1 MVQML
6 KSPKDFDIYRG
17 LNFWICPMQQI
28 HSLVKTRIFKLLLA
42 GISMAPAT
50 LIADQ
55 PGSKPTSVDTYQLE
69 QVVIEGQGS
78 RALPLSEPLPEVS
91 GALINSGK
99 KTTVADL
106 EALPPISSNN
116 YRQAFTQL
124 PGLLTSEVS
133 NESFTSF
140 SYRGLG
146 DPHESFNMNVL
157 RNGIPIS
164 ADMYGYP
171 ANYYQPPLDSVDSIQ
186 FVRGGAALQY
196 GPQVGGAVN
205 FITRKPAHNAPAA
218 VYSKQV
224 FGSKNFFST
233 YNELSGTVDN
243 VSYLGFFH
251 RRQSD
256 GFRDENSDYGVNN
269 GNMMFAVESSPA
281 AKWTFEFDA
290 YDADHG
296 EAGGLTLESGE
307 GLANY
312 NQDRNQSSVIFDR
325 LRVERY
331 AATIGLEYEAD
342 KDTTIIARAFGWYYD
357 RFSRRQSAG
366 TANPFGGIYNGATNT
381 IADQEFSTVG
391 LDARAAH
398 RWKIGKEEQNLA
410 AGFLLYGVDSPFTQ
424 EQGLTPW
431 ADSGILQKDIDRST
445 RTAAVFAENRFNFG
459 RLKIVPGAR
468 LEMINISINEN
479 IPSTLELGL
488 REEDDFSTV
497 LLPGLGVAY
506 DLGDDTEAYANATTG
521 YKPRTY
527 SDVVPL
533 NSGDTISSD
542 LDPAHSTMYETGI
555 RGTPLSWVRFDSS
568 VFLAS
573 FTDQFGRVGSNIQNV
588 GDSRTYG
595 LDLMTEF
602 ATLRLYDSMTGANI
616 SDYLGEI
623 NLFWNAQFLN
633 AEFTEGPV
641 DGKTP
646 QYAPD
651 YVMRTGATY
660 KFDQRYKLAFLGTF
674 VADHYAD
681 DANTANRYIPSYKV
695 WDLTAEAE
703 IVPKYLSLV
712 AGINNIFDEK
722 YYARVRSNGIDP
734 ALPRNLYGGV
744 VVRF

>member
-1 MVQML
+1 M
-6 KSPKDFDIYRG
+6 SSRYSTS
-17 LNFWICPMQQI
+17 NFLAFNTL
-28 HSLVKTRIFKLLLA
+28 SVLLFLV
-42 GISMAPAT
+42 PAAAHAQEAT
-50 LIADQ
+50 PQ
-55 PGSKPTSVDTYQLE
+55 PTPADTYRLS
-69 QVVIEGQGS
+69 QVVVQGQGDRS
-78 RALPLSEPLPEVS
+78 LPLSAPLPDIS
-91 GALINSGK
+91 GTQINSGK

-106 EALPPISSNN
+106 KALPPIASNN

-146 DPHESFNMNVL
+146 DPHETFNMNVL
-157 RNGIPIS
+157 RNGIPLA

-186 FVRGGAALQY
+186 FVRGGASLMY

-205 FITRKPAHNAPAA
+205 FITRKPAPDAPAA

-281 AKWTFEFDA
+281 ATWTFEFDA

-296 EAGGLTLESGE
+296 EAGGLTLENGE

-312 NQDRNQSSVIFDR
+312 NQNRFQSSVLFDR
-325 LRVERY
+325 LQVQRY
-331 AATIGLEYEAD
+331 SGTIGLEYEAD
-342 KDTTIIARAFGWYYD
+342 KDTTVIARAFGWYYD
-357 RFSRRQSAG
+357 RFSHRQSPG
-366 TANPFGGIYNGATNT
+366 TANPFGGIYNGTTNT
-381 IADQEFSTVG
+381 IADQEFTTLG
-391 LDARAAH
+391 LDARVAH
-398 RWKIGKEEQNLA
+398 KWKMGGEEQNLA

-431 ADSGILQKDIDRST
+431 ADSGVLQRDVSRTT
-445 RTAAVFAENRFNFG
+445 RTAALFAENRFNFG
-459 RLKIVPGAR
+459 SLKIVPGAR
-468 LEMINISINEN
+468 LEMIDIGINEN
-479 IPSTLELGL
+479 IPTTPELGL

-497 LLPGLGVAY
+497 LLPGIGAAY
-506 DLGDDTEAYANATTG
+506 DLPRDSEVYANATTG

-527 SDVVPL
+527 ADVVPL

-542 LDPAHSTMYETGI
+542 LDPAHSTMYETGV
-555 RGTPLSWVRFDSS
+555 RGTPLSWMRFDSS
-568 VFLAS
+568 VFLTT

-602 ATLRLYDSMTGANI
+602 ATIRLYDSIAGSNLA
-616 SDYLGEI
+616 DYLGEV

-651 YVMRTGATY
+651 YVMRTGLTY
-660 KFDQRYKLAFLGTF
+660 KFADRYKLAFLGTF

-703 IVPKYLSLV
+703 IVPSHLSLV
-712 AGINNIFDEK
+712 AGVNNIFDEE

-734 ALPRNLYGGV
+734 ALPRNVYGGV
-744 VVRF
+744 VLKF

>member
-1 MVQML
+1 ML
-6 KSPKDFDIYRG
+6 SSSCRN
-17 LNFWICPMQQI
+17 L
-28 HSLVKTRIFKLLLA
+28 SVIFKL
-42 GISMAPAT
+42 AP
-50 LIADQ
+50 LIAYAYPLTALGQEVTPQ
-55 PGSKPTSVDTYQLE
+55 PNGADTYHLPP
-69 QVVIEGQGS
+69 VVVEAQGPHP
-78 RALPLSEPLPEVS
+78 LPLSAPLPDIS
-91 GALINSGK
+91 GAQINAGK

-106 EALPPISSNN
+106 EALPEISSNN

-171 ANYYQPPLDSVDSIQ
+171 ASYYQPPIDSVQSIQ
-186 FVRGGAALQY
+186 FLRGGASLMY
-196 GPQVGGAVN
+196 GPQVGGALN
-205 FITRKPAHNAPAA
+205 FITRRPATDAPAT

-233 YNELSGTVDN
+233 YNELSGSVDN

-281 AKWTFEFDA
+281 AVWTIEFDA

-296 EAGGLTLESGE
+296 EAGGLTLETGQ

-312 NQDRNQSSVIFDR
+312 NQNRFQSSVLYDR
-325 LRVERY
+325 LRIERY
-331 AATIGLEYEAD
+331 SGTVGLEYEAD
-342 KDTTIIARAFGWYYD
+342 ANTTLIARAFGWYYD
-357 RFSRRQSAG
+357 RFSRRQSPG

-391 LDARAAH
+391 LDARIAH
-398 RWKIGKEEQNLA
+398 SWKMLGEEQNLA
-410 AGFLLYGVDSPFTQ
+410 AGFLLYGVNSPFTQ

-431 ADSGILQKDIDRST
+431 ADTGILQRDVDRTT
-445 RTAAVFAENRFNFG
+445 RTGALFAENRFNFG
-459 RLKIVPGAR
+459 GLKIIPGAR
-468 LEMINISINEN
+468 LEMIDLRINEN
-479 IPSTLELGL
+479 IPTTPELGL
-488 REEDDFSTV
+488 RKEDDFSTV
-497 LLPGLGVAY
+497 LLPGIGLAY
-506 DLGDDTEAYANATTG
+506 DVSGGTEVYANATTG

-527 SDVVPL
+527 ADVVPL

-542 LDPAHSTMYETGI
+542 LNPARSTMYEAGL
-555 RGTPLSWVRFDSS
+555 RGTPLSWMRFDTST
-568 VFLAS
+568 FFAT
-573 FTDQFGRVGSNIQNV
+573 FTDQFGRVGPNIQNV
-588 GDSRTYG
+588 GDSQTYG
-595 LDLMTEF
+595 MDLMTEF
-602 ATLRLYDSMTGANI
+602 ATVQLYDSLVGGDLADHI
-616 SDYLGEI
+616 GEI

-633 AEFTEGPV
+633 AEFTQGPV

-651 YVMRTGATY
+651 YVMRTGVTY
-660 KFDQRYKLAFLGTF
+660 DLDDRFKLAFLGTF

-681 DANTANRYIPSYKV
+681 DANTSNRYIPSYKV
-695 WDLTAEAE
+695 WDLTAEAQV
-703 IVPKYLSLV
+703 VPSRLSLV
-712 AGINNIFDEK
+712 AGVNNIFDEE
-722 YYARVRSNGIDP
+722 YYARIRSNGIDP
-734 ALPRNLYGGV
+734 ALPRNIYGGV
-744 VVRF
+744 VLKF

>member
-1 MVQML
+1 ML
-6 KSPKDFDIYRG
+6 PRSTPTFSI
-17 LNFWICPMQQI
+17 
-28 HSLVKTRIFKLLLA
+28 IFKIPTAIALFLPLA
-42 GISMAPAT
+42 VRAQEAAKTPAQT
-50 LIADQ
+50 
-55 PGSKPTSVDTYQLE
+55 DTYHLS
-69 QVVIEGQGS
+69 QVVVEGQG
-78 RALPLSEPLPEVS
+78 ALPLSAPLPDVS
-91 GALINSGK
+91 GAQINSGK

-106 EALPPISSNN
+106 EAIPEISSNN
-116 YRQAFTQL
+116 YRQAFTQI

-133 NESFTSF
+133 NESFASF

-146 DPHESFNMNVL
+146 DPHESLNMNLL
-157 RNGIPIS
+157 RNGIPIA

-171 ANYYQPPLDSVDSIQ
+171 ANYYLPPLDSVESIQ
-186 FVRGGAALQY
+186 FVRGGASLMY
-196 GPQVGGAVN
+196 GPQVGGALN
-205 FITRKPAHNAPAA
+205 FITRKPDPEAPAS

-269 GNMMFAVESSPA
+269 GNMMFAVESSPDA
-281 AKWTFEFDA
+281 TWTVEFDA

-296 EAGGLTLESGE
+296 EAGGLTLETGE

-312 NQDRNQSSVIFDR
+312 NENRFQSSVLFDR
-325 LRVERY
+325 LNITRY
-331 AATIGLEYEAD
+331 AGTIGLEYEAD
-342 KDTTIIARAFGWYYD
+342 RDTTIIAKAFGWYYD
-357 RFSRRQSAG
+357 RFSHRQNPG

-381 IADQEFSTVG
+381 IADQEFTTLG
-391 LDARAAH
+391 LDARVAH
-398 RWKIGKEEQNLA
+398 RWKMGGEEQNLA
-410 AGFLLYGVDSPFTQ
+410 AGVLLYGVDSPFTQ
-424 EQGLTPW
+424 EQGQTPW
-431 ADSGILQKDIDRST
+431 ADSGVLQRDIDRTT
-445 RTAAVFAENRFNFG
+445 RTAALFAENRFNFG

-468 LEMINISINEN
+468 LEMIDIGIDEN
-479 IPSTLELGL
+479 IPTTPELGL
-488 REEDDFSTV
+488 RSEDDFSTV
-497 LLPGLGVAY
+497 LLPGIGAAY
-506 DLGDDTEAYANATTG
+506 DLGSDTEAYANATTG

-527 SDVVPL
+527 ADVVPL

-542 LDPAHSTMYETGI
+542 LDPARSTMYETGL
-555 RGTPLSWVRFDSS
+555 RGTPLSWARFDSS
-568 VFLAS
+568 VFLAT

-588 GDSRTYG
+588 GDSETYG

-602 ATLRLYDSMTGANI
+602 ATVRLYDSLMGSKLADMI
-616 SDYLGEI
+616 GDI

-651 YVMRTGATY
+651 YVMRTGVTY
-660 KFDQRYKLAFLGTF
+660 DFDRRYKLAFLGTF

-703 IVPKYLSLV
+703 IIPSHLSLV
-712 AGINNIFDEK
+712 AGVNNIFDEK
-722 YYARVRSNGIDP
+722 YYARIRSNGIDP

-744 VVRF
+744 VLRF

>member
-1 MVQML
+1 M
-6 KSPKDFDIYRG
+6 
-17 LNFWICPMQQI
+17 
-28 HSLVKTRIFKLLLA
+28 
-42 GISMAPAT
+42 
-50 LIADQ
+50 
-55 PGSKPTSVDTYQLE
+55 
-69 QVVIEGQGS
+69 
-78 RALPLSEPLPEVS
+78 
-91 GALINSGK
+91 
-99 KTTVADL
+99 
-106 EALPPISSNN
+106 
-116 YRQAFTQL
+116 
-124 PGLLTSEVS
+124 
-133 NESFTSF
+133 
-140 SYRGLG
+140 
-146 DPHESFNMNVL
+146 
-157 RNGIPIS
+157 
-164 ADMYGYP
+164 
-171 ANYYQPPLDSVDSIQ
+171 
-186 FVRGGAALQY
+186 
-196 GPQVGGAVN
+196 
-205 FITRKPAHNAPAA
+205 
-218 VYSKQV
+218 
-224 FGSKNFFST
+224 
-233 YNELSGTVDN
+233 
-243 VSYLGFFH
+243 GFFH

-269 GNMMFAVESSPA
+269 GNVMFAVDSSPDA
-281 AKWTFEFDA
+281 TWTFEFDA

-312 NQDRNQSSVIFDR
+312 NQDRYQSSVLFDR

-342 KDTTIIARAFGWYYD
+342 SNTTITARAFGWYYD
-357 RFSRRQSAG
+357 RFSRRQNPG
-366 TANPFGGIYNGATNT
+366 TANPFGGIYNGTTNT
-381 IADQEFSTVG
+381 IADQQFSTIG
-391 LDARAAH
+391 LDTRVAH
-398 RWKIGKEEQNLA
+398 SWKMGGEEQNLA
-410 AGFLLYGVDSPFTQ
+410 AGLLLYGVDSPFTQ
-424 EQGLTPW
+424 EQGMTPW
-431 ADSGILQKDIDRST
+431 SDSGVLQKDVDRST
-445 RTAAVFAENRFNFG
+445 RTAALFAENRFNFG

-468 LEMINISINEN
+468 LEMIDIGIDEN
-479 IPSTLELGL
+479 IPTTPELGL
-488 REEDDFSTV
+488 RNEDDFSAV
-497 LLPGLGVAY
+497 LLPGVGIAY
-506 DLGDDTEAYANATTG
+506 DLGGNTETYANATTG
-521 YKPRTY
+521 YKPRAY

-542 LDPAHSTMYETGI
+542 LDPARSTMYETGV
-555 RGTPLSWVRFDSS
+555 RGTPLSWMRFDSS

-602 ATLRLYDSMTGANI
+602 ATLRLYDSITGSKV

-660 KFDQRYKLAFLGTF
+660 KFDDRYKLAFTGTF

-703 IVPKYLSLV
+703 IVRSRLSLV
-712 AGINNIFDEK
+712 AGINNIFDEN

-734 ALPRNLYGGV
+734 GLPRNVYGGFV
-744 VVRF
+744 LKF

>member
-1 MVQML
+1 MHLPTL
-6 KSPKDFDIYRG
+6 KLKTILF
-17 LNFWICPMQQI
+17 N
-28 HSLVKTRIFKLLLA
+28 SLSLLA
-42 GISMAPAT
+42 CTIPAT
-50 LIADQ
+50 LFAQESASQ
-55 PGSKPTSVDTYQLE
+55 PNPPDTYHLSP
-69 QVVIEGQGS
+69 VIVQGQGNRS
-78 RALPLSEPLPEVS
+78 LPLSAPLPEVS
-91 GALINSGK
+91 GTQINSGK

-106 EALPPISSNN
+106 GAVPAITSNN

-171 ANYYQPPLDSVDSIQ
+171 ASYYQPPMDSVDSIQ
-186 FVRGGAALQY
+186 FVRGGASLIY

-205 FITRKPAHNAPAA
+205 FITRKPAPDAPAA
-218 VYSKQV
+218 VHSKQV

-243 VSYLGFFH
+243 VSYMGFFH

-256 GFRDENSDYGVNN
+256 GFRDENADYGVNN
-269 GNMMFAVESSPA
+269 GNVMFAIESSPDA
-281 AKWTFEFDA
+281 TWTFEFDA

-312 NQDRNQSSVIFDR
+312 NQNRYQSSVLFDR
-325 LRVERY
+325 LRIERY

-342 KDTTIIARAFGWYYD
+342 SNTTVTARAFGWYYD
-357 RFSRRQSAG
+357 RFSRRQSPG

-381 IADQEFSTVG
+381 IADQEFSTIG
-391 LDARAAH
+391 LDARVAH
-398 RWKIGKEEQNLA
+398 SWKMGGEEQNLA
-410 AGFLLYGVDSPFTQ
+410 AGLLLYGVDSPFTQ
-424 EQGLTPW
+424 QQGMTPW
-431 ADSGILQKDIDRST
+431 SDSGLLQRDVDRST
-445 RTAAVFAENRFNFG
+445 RTTALFAENRFNFG

-468 LEMINISINEN
+468 LEMIDIGIDEN
-479 IPSTLELGL
+479 IPTTPELGL
-488 REEDDFSTV
+488 RNEDDFSAV
-497 LLPGLGVAY
+497 LLPGVGVAY
-506 DLGDDTEAYANATTG
+506 DLGGNTETYANATTG
-521 YKPRTY
+521 YKPRAY

-542 LDPAHSTMYETGI
+542 LDPARSTMYETGV
-555 RGTPLSWVRFDSS
+555 RGTPLSWMRFDSS

-602 ATLRLYDSMTGANI
+602 ATLRLYDSITGSKV

-660 KFDQRYKLAFLGTF
+660 KFDDRYKLAFTGTF

-703 IVPKYLSLV
+703 IVRSRLSLV
-712 AGINNIFDEK
+712 AGINNIFDEN

-734 ALPRNLYGGV
+734 GLPRNVYGGLV
-744 VVRF
+744 LKF

>member
-1 MVQML
+1 MHLLSL
-6 KSPKDFDIYRG
+6 KPKTILFNI
-17 LNFWICPMQQI
+17 L
-28 HSLVKTRIFKLLLA
+28 SLLTWTI
-42 GISMAPAT
+42 PAT
-50 LIADQ
+50 LFAQESTSQ
-55 PGSKPTSVDTYQLE
+55 PNSADTYHLSP
-69 QVVIEGQGS
+69 VIVEGQGNRS
-78 RALPLSEPLPEVS
+78 LPLSASLPEVS
-91 GALINSGK
+91 GTQINCGK

-106 EALPPISSNN
+106 GAVPAITSNN

-171 ANYYQPPLDSVDSIQ
+171 ASYYQPPLDSVDSIQ
-186 FVRGGAALQY
+186 FVRGGASLIY

-205 FITRKPAHNAPAA
+205 FITRKPAPDAPAA
-218 VYSKQV
+218 VHSKQV

-243 VSYLGFFH
+243 VSYMGFFH

-269 GNMMFAVESSPA
+269 GNVMFAVESSPDA
-281 AKWTFEFDA
+281 TWTFEFDA

-312 NQDRNQSSVIFDR
+312 NQDRYQSSVLFDR

-342 KDTTIIARAFGWYYD
+342 SNTTITARAFGWYYD
-357 RFSRRQSAG
+357 RFSRRQNPG
-366 TANPFGGIYNGATNT
+366 TANPFGGIYNGTTNT
-381 IADQEFSTVG
+381 IADQQFSTIG
-391 LDARAAH
+391 LDTRVAH
-398 RWKIGKEEQNLA
+398 SWKMGGEEQNLA
-410 AGFLLYGVDSPFTQ
+410 AGLLLYGVDSPFTQ
-424 EQGLTPW
+424 EQGMTPW
-431 ADSGILQKDIDRST
+431 SDSGVLQKDVDRST
-445 RTAAVFAENRFNFG
+445 RTAALFAENRFNFG

-468 LEMINISINEN
+468 LEMIDIGIDEN
-479 IPSTLELGL
+479 IPTTPELGL
-488 REEDDFSTV
+488 RNEDDFSAV

-506 DLGDDTEAYANATTG
+506 DLGGNTETYANATTG
-521 YKPRTY
+521 YKPRAY

-542 LDPAHSTMYETGI
+542 LDPARSTMYETGV
-555 RGTPLSWVRFDSS
+555 RGTPLSWMRFDSS

-602 ATLRLYDSMTGANI
+602 ATLRLYDSITGSKV

-660 KFDQRYKLAFLGTF
+660 KFDDRYKLAFTGTF

-703 IVPKYLSLV
+703 IVRSRLSLV
-712 AGINNIFDEK
+712 AGINNIFDEN

-734 ALPRNLYGGV
+734 GLPRNVYGGFV
-744 VVRF
+744 LKF

>member
-1 MVQML
+1 MHLPAL
-6 KSPKDFDIYRG
+6 K
-17 LNFWICPMQQI
+17 L
-28 HSLVKTRIFKLLLA
+28 KTILFNILSLLA
-42 GISMAPAT
+42 CAIPAT
-50 LIADQ
+50 LFAQESTSQ
-55 PGSKPTSVDTYQLE
+55 PNSADTYHLSP
-69 QVVIEGQGS
+69 VIVEGQGNRS
-78 RALPLSEPLPEVS
+78 LPLSASLPEVS
-91 GALINSGK
+91 GTQINCGK

-106 EALPPISSNN
+106 EAVPAITSNN

-171 ANYYQPPLDSVDSIQ
+171 ASYYQPPLDSVDSIQ
-186 FVRGGAALQY
+186 FVRGGASLIY

-205 FITRKPAHNAPAA
+205 FITRKPAPDAPAA
-218 VYSKQV
+218 VHSKQV

-243 VSYLGFFH
+243 VSYMGFFH

-269 GNMMFAVESSPA
+269 GNVMFAVDSSPDA
-281 AKWTFEFDA
+281 TWTFEFDA

-312 NQDRNQSSVIFDR
+312 NQDRYQSSVLFDR

-342 KDTTIIARAFGWYYD
+342 SNTTITARAFGWYYD
-357 RFSRRQSAG
+357 RFSRRQNPG
-366 TANPFGGIYNGATNT
+366 TANPFGGIYNGTTNT
-381 IADQEFSTVG
+381 IADQQFSTIG
-391 LDARAAH
+391 LDTRVAH
-398 RWKIGKEEQNLA
+398 SWKMGGEEQNLA
-410 AGFLLYGVDSPFTQ
+410 AGLLLYGVDSPFTQ
-424 EQGLTPW
+424 EQGMTPW
-431 ADSGILQKDIDRST
+431 SDSGVLQKDVDRST
-445 RTAAVFAENRFNFG
+445 RTAALFAENRFNFG

-468 LEMINISINEN
+468 LEMIDIGIDEN
-479 IPSTLELGL
+479 IPTTPELGL
-488 REEDDFSTV
+488 RNEDDFSAV
-497 LLPGLGVAY
+497 LLPGVGIAY
-506 DLGDDTEAYANATTG
+506 DLGGNTETYANATTG
-521 YKPRTY
+521 YKPRAY

-542 LDPAHSTMYETGI
+542 LDPARSTMYETGV
-555 RGTPLSWVRFDSS
+555 RGTPLSWMRFDSS

-602 ATLRLYDSMTGANI
+602 ATLRLYDSITGSKV

-660 KFDQRYKLAFLGTF
+660 KFDDRYKLAFTGTF

-703 IVPKYLSLV
+703 IVRSRLSLV
-712 AGINNIFDEK
+712 AGINNIFDEN

-734 ALPRNLYGGV
+734 GLPRNVYGGFV
-744 VVRF
+744 LKF

>member
-1 MVQML
+1 MHLPAL
-6 KSPKDFDIYRG
+6 K
-17 LNFWICPMQQI
+17 L
-28 HSLVKTRIFKLLLA
+28 KTILFNILSLLA
-42 GISMAPAT
+42 CAIPAT
-50 LIADQ
+50 LFAQESTSQ
-55 PGSKPTSVDTYQLE
+55 PNSADTYHLSP
-69 QVVIEGQGS
+69 VIVQGQGNRS
-78 RALPLSEPLPEVS
+78 LPLSAPLPEVS
-91 GALINSGK
+91 GTQINSGK

-106 EALPPISSNN
+106 GAVPAITSNN

-171 ANYYQPPLDSVDSIQ
+171 ASYYQPPMDSVDSIQ
-186 FVRGGAALQY
+186 FVRGGASLIY

-205 FITRKPAHNAPAA
+205 FITRKPAPDAPAA
-218 VYSKQV
+218 VHSKQV

-243 VSYLGFFH
+243 VSYMGFFH

-269 GNMMFAVESSPA
+269 GNVMFAVDSSPDA
-281 AKWTFEFDA
+281 TWTFEFDA

-312 NQDRNQSSVIFDR
+312 NQDRYQSSVLFDR

-342 KDTTIIARAFGWYYD
+342 SNTTITARAFGWYYD
-357 RFSRRQSAG
+357 RFSRRQNPG
-366 TANPFGGIYNGATNT
+366 TANPFGGIYNGSTNT
-381 IADQEFSTVG
+381 IADQQFSTIG
-391 LDARAAH
+391 LDTRVAH
-398 RWKIGKEEQNLA
+398 SWKMGGEEQNLA
-410 AGFLLYGVDSPFTQ
+410 AGLLLYGVDSPFTQ
-424 EQGLTPW
+424 EQGMTPW
-431 ADSGILQKDIDRST
+431 SDSGVLQKDVDRST
-445 RTAAVFAENRFNFG
+445 RTAALFAENRFNFG

-468 LEMINISINEN
+468 LEMIDIGIDEN
-479 IPSTLELGL
+479 IPTTPELGL
-488 REEDDFSTV
+488 RNEDDFSAV
-497 LLPGLGVAY
+497 LLPGVGIAY
-506 DLGDDTEAYANATTG
+506 DLGGNTETYANATTG
-521 YKPRTY
+521 YKPRAY

-542 LDPAHSTMYETGI
+542 LDPARSTMYETGV
-555 RGTPLSWVRFDSS
+555 RGTPLSWMRFDSS

-602 ATLRLYDSMTGANI
+602 ATLRLYDSITGSKV

-660 KFDQRYKLAFLGTF
+660 KFDDRYKLAFTGTF

-703 IVPKYLSLV
+703 IVRSRLSLV
-712 AGINNIFDEK
+712 AGINNIFDEN

-734 ALPRNLYGGV
+734 GLPRNVYGGFV
-744 VVRF
+744 LKF

>member
-1 MVQML
+1 ML
-6 KSPKDFDIYRG
+6 KVTFPALHIVLHAALFIVAASP
-17 LNFWICPMQQI
+17 L
-28 HSLVKTRIFKLLLA
+28 TALA
-42 GISMAPAT
+42 QDG
-50 LIADQ
+50 D
-55 PGSKPTSVDTYQLE
+55 KPPSQGDAYQLS
-69 QVVIEGQGS
+69 QVVVEGRGTG
-78 RALPLSEPLPEVS
+78 ALPLSAPLPDIS
-91 GALINSGK
+91 GTEINSGK

-106 EALPPISSNN
+106 EAIPSIASNN
-116 YRQAFTQL
+116 YRQAFSQL
-124 PGLLTSEVS
+124 PGLLTSEVG

-146 DPHESFNMNVL
+146 DPHESFNMNLL
-157 RNGIPIS
+157 RNGIPIA

-186 FVRGGAALQY
+186 FVRGGASLMY
-196 GPQVGGAVN
+196 GPQVGGAIN
-205 FITRKPAHNAPAA
+205 YITRKPNPDAPAS

-256 GFRDENSDYGVNN
+256 GFRDDNADYGVNN
-269 GNMMFAVESSPA
+269 GNMIVTIESSPA

-296 EAGGLTLESGE
+296 EAGGLTLETGE

-312 NQDRNQSSVIFDR
+312 NQNRFQSSVLFDR
-325 LRVERY
+325 LRIERY
-331 AATIGLEYEAD
+331 SGTIGLEYEAD
-342 KDTTIIARAFGWYYD
+342 ADTTIIARAFGGYYD

-366 TANPFGGIYNGATNT
+366 TANTFGGIYNGTTNT
-381 IADQEFSTVG
+381 IADQEFSTLG
-391 LDARAAH
+391 LDTRVAH
-398 RWKIGKEEQNLA
+398 RWKMGGEEQNLA
-410 AGFLLYGVDSPFTQ
+410 GGFMLYGVNSPFTQ

-431 ADSGILQKDIDRST
+431 ADSGVLQRDIDRTT
-445 RTAAVFAENRFNFG
+445 RTAALFAENRFNFG
-459 RLKIVPGAR
+459 SLKIVPGAR
-468 LEMINISINEN
+468 LEMIDIGISEN
-479 IPSTLELGL
+479 IPTTPELGL
-488 REEDDFSTV
+488 RDEDDFSTI
-497 LLPGLGVAY
+497 LLPGIGAAY
-506 DLGDDTEAYANATTG
+506 DLGSDSEVYANVTTG

-527 SDVVPL
+527 ADVVPL

-542 LDPAHSTMYETGI
+542 LDPAHSTMYETGV
-555 RGTPLSWVRFDSS
+555 RGTPLSWMRFDSS

-588 GDSRTYG
+588 GNSQTYG

-602 ATLRLYDSMTGANI
+602 AAVGLYDSIVGSNL
-616 SDYLGEI
+616 SDYIGNI

-633 AEFTEGPV
+633 AEFTTGPV

-651 YVMRTGATY
+651 YVMRTGMTY
-660 KFDQRYKLAFLGTF
+660 DFNQRYKLAFLGTF

-681 DANTANRYIPSYKV
+681 DGNTANRYIPSYKV

-703 IVPKYLSLV
+703 IIPSYFSLV
-712 AGINNIFDEK
+712 AGVNNIFDEN
-722 YYARVRSNGIDP
+722 YYARIRSNGIDP
-734 ALPRNLYGGV
+734 SLPRNVYGGV
-744 VVRF
+744 VLRF

>member
-1 MVQML
+1 MNLLTSRIYTVVF
-6 KSPKDFDIYRG
+6 KS
-17 LNFWICPMQQI
+17 
-28 HSLVKTRIFKLLLA
+28 LLLA
-42 GISMAPAT
+42 ASLAPAT
-50 LIADQ
+50 VLSQDPASQ
-55 PGSKPTSVDTYQLE
+55 PTSQPSSVDTYQLG
-69 QVVIEGQGS
+69 QVVIKAQGD
-78 RALPLSEPLPEVS
+78 RVLPLSEPLPELS
-91 GALINSGK
+91 GAQINSGK

-106 EALPPISSNN
+106 EAVPEISSNN

-133 NESFTSF
+133 NESFASF

-146 DPHESFNMNVL
+146 DPHESSNMNLL
-157 RNGIPIS
+157 RNGIPTA

-171 ANYYQPPLDSVDSIQ
+171 ASYYQPPMDSVESIQ
-186 FVRGGAALQY
+186 FVRGGASLQY
-196 GPQVGGAVN
+196 GPQVGGALN
-205 FITRKPAHNAPAA
+205 FITRKPAADTPTA

-256 GFRDENSDYGVNN
+256 GFRDQNSDYGVNN
-269 GNMMFAVESSPA
+269 GNMMFSVESSPA
-281 AKWTFEFDA
+281 ATWTFEFDA

-312 NQDRNQSSVIFDR
+312 NQNRYQSSVLFDR
-325 LRVERY
+325 LRIERY
-331 AATIGLEYEAD
+331 AATIGLEYEVD
-342 KDTTIIARAFGWYYD
+342 HNTTIYTRAFGWYYD
-357 RFSRRQSAG
+357 RFSRRQSPG
-366 TANPFGGIYNGATNT
+366 TANPFGGIYNGTTNT
-381 IADQEFSTVG
+381 IADQEFSTMG
-391 LDARAAH
+391 LDARVAH
-398 RWKIGKEEQNLA
+398 RWKMGGEEQNLA

-431 ADSGILQKDIDRST
+431 SDNGILQRDIDRTT
-445 RTAAVFAENRFNFG
+445 RTAALFAENRFNFG

-468 LEMINISINEN
+468 LEMIDVGINEN
-479 IPSTLELGL
+479 IPTTPEIGL
-488 REEDDFSTV
+488 RNEDDFSAV
-497 LLPGLGVAY
+497 LLPGVGISY
-506 DLGDDTEAYANATTG
+506 DLADNTEAYANATTG

-533 NSGDTISSD
+533 NSGDTISSN
-542 LDPAHSTMYETGI
+542 LDPARSTMYETGV
-555 RGTPLSWVRFDSS
+555 RGTPLSWMRFDSS

-602 ATLRLYDSMTGANI
+602 ATVRLYDSITGSNLR
-616 SDYLGEI
+616 DYLGEL

-633 AEFTEGPV
+633 AEFTDGPV

-651 YVMRTGATY
+651 YVMRAGATY
-660 KFDQRYKLAFLGTF
+660 KFDDRYKLAFLGTF

-681 DANTANRYIPSYKV
+681 DANTANRYLPSYRI

-703 IVPKYLSLV
+703 LIPSHLSLV
-712 AGINNIFDEK
+712 AGVNNIFDEK
-722 YYARVRSNGIDP
+722 YYARIRSNGIDP
-734 ALPRNLYGGV
+734 GLPRNLYGGFV
-744 VVRF
+744 LKF